1 MSHIVGSDEV
11 NPAWRRNLFVCFGGS
26 VTTIVAMTLLIPYL
40 PIYVRE
46 LGVTDPRAVAQWSG
60 VTFGATFLMAALT
73 APLWGALGD
82 RYGRKSMLIRASAGM
97 TVAMSLTGLVQNVW
111 QLLGL
116 RLLVGLLG
124 GYTSGSTVLVAT
136 QTPKNRSAWALG
148 VLSSGIM
155 AGSVIG
161 PLLGG
166 IAPDL
171 IGIRATFFLSGAT
184 IFCAFLAT
192 TFLIKEH
199 RPVRAPAAEKE
210 QPKRRS
216 AWAGVTHPWRLASL
230 LTTAML
236 LMFAT
241 MSVEPIITVY
251 VTQLAP
257 GATAVATIAGVVMAA
272 GALGT
277 IVSAPRLGKLAD
289 RIGHP
294 PVICGCLL
302 VAAALLTLQAAAQ
315 NNLQLGLLRFLMG
328 LSLGGLLPA
337 ITASIRHNAGADG
350 AGQILGYSISAQY
363 VGQVAGPTTGG
374 FVGGHFGMPAVF
386 LSTSFLLVVGAAL
399 TWWTRER
406 ATR

>member
-1 MSHIVGSDEV
+1 M
-11 NPAWRRNLFVCFGGS
+11 FVCFGGS

-40 PIYVRE
+40 PIYIRE

-111 QLLGL
+111 QLLAL

-192 TFLIKEH
+192 TFLIKER
-199 RPVRAPAAEKE
+199 RPARAPAAEPG
-210 QPKRRS
+210 QPKRRT
-216 AWAGVTHPWRLASL
+216 AWSGVTHPWRLAAL

-257 GATAVATIAGVVMAA
+257 GTTAVATIAGVVMAA

-337 ITASIRHNAGADG
+337 ITASIRHNVGADG

-399 TWWTRER
+399 TWWTRGRVPSAER
-406 ATR
+406 AG